1 VILLCEQQA
10 RLLESLTVEVVSIF
24 EDLAHRIH
32 IDVLGENVFTF
43 AFDRVNVVSVC
54 ELEKLVY
61 HFAIYFYVV

>member
-1 VILLCEQQA
+1 MVLLREQQA
-10 RLLESLTVEVVSIF
+10 RLLESLAVEVVGIF

-32 IDVLGENVFTF
+32 IDVLGEDVFTF
-43 AFDRVNVVSVC
+43 AFDRLNVVSVC